1 MDETNL
7 LQKSLEKGFNET
19 NELIA
24 RLKSRK
30 RNSKTQLLAELGR
43 IEKRS
48 FSITSA
54 DYSEYNYETNSVCAY

>member
-54 DYSEYNYETNSVCAY
+54 DCSEYNYETNSVCAY

>member
-1 MDETNL
+1 MDKTNS
-7 LQKSLEKGFNET
+7 LQKSLENGFNET

-48 FSITSA
+48 FTSA
-54 DYSEYNYETNSVCAY
+54 DCSEYNSETNSVCAY